1 MNTSDIQ
8 FVDGIRQMYLPKLN
22 TVQKISESGLRRW
35 LAQSDSFIPVDTSDS
50 NRIELCLYDT
60 TEVITCLANDVSRLA
75 SAAFETAMSIDECK
89 KDKKFLAWQLV
100 EYYYSAFYS
109 AHCTLKVCNFGLTQ
123 IDSNMIAN
131 IRRRASTLGI
141 TLPSYSK
148 GIYCAHIDS
157 TSSKIILFR
166 VGRYDDSHKGLW
178 QRYSDF
184 LSVLSGV
191 SVTTNS
197 FDSNCVRS
205 LQPNDS
211 TPLCVYSHLPSPESH
226 RIVSKIDE
234 IKNAINRKG
243 DNNWLSSVRNS
254 VNYNHAFGVWFPFK
268 TFDSTFSQ
276 FTGFNRLFLKDPL
289 NGDLT
294 ISGDTELHE
303 FVKCCQSINS
313 INRAVLCDLSQRHPE
328 SKSFL
333 RTGPLEYINLHT

>member
-8 FVDGIRQMYLPKLN
+8 FVDGVRQMYLPKLN
-22 TVQKISESGLRRW
+22 AVQKISESGLRKW
-35 LAQSDSFIPVDTSDS
+35 LSQSDSFIPVNTSDS

-60 TEVITCLANDVSRLA
+60 TEVIACLANDISRLA
-75 SAAFETAMSIDECK
+75 SAAFETVMSIDECT

-109 AHCTLKVCNFGLTQ
+109 AHGTLKACNLGLTQ

-131 IRRRASTLGI
+131 IRRRAITLGI

-148 GIYCAHIDS
+148 GIYCTHIDS

-166 VGRYDDSHKGLW
+166 VSRYDDSHKGLW

-184 LSVLSGV
+184 LGILSGV

-205 LQPNDS
+205 RQPNEP
-211 TPLCVYSHLPSPESH
+211 TPLCVYSQLPSPDSH
-226 RIVSKIDE
+226 RIIAKIDE
-234 IKNAINRKG
+234 IKNTLNKKG
-243 DNNWLSSVRNS
+243 DNNWLSFMRNS
-254 VNYNHAFGVWFPFK
+254 INYNHAFGVWYPFK
-268 TFDSTFSQ
+268 TFNSTFAQ
-276 FTGFNRLFLKDPL
+276 FAGFNHLFIKDPL
-289 NGDLT
+289 NTDLT
-294 ISGDTELHE
+294 IFGDTELHE
-303 FVKCCQSINS
+303 FIKCCQSINS
-313 INRAVLCDLSQRHPE
+313 INYAVLCDLSQRHPE

-333 RTGPLEYINLHT
+333 RTGPLEYVKLHT

>member
-22 TVQKISESGLRRW
+22 TVQKISESGLRKW
-35 LAQSDSFIPVDTSDS
+35 LSQSDSFIPVNTSNS

-60 TEVITCLANDVSRLA
+60 TEVIACLANDISRLA
-75 SAAFETAMSIDECK
+75 SAAFETAMSIDECT

-109 AHCTLKVCNFGLTQ
+109 AHGTLKACNLGLTQ

-131 IRRRASTLGI
+131 IRRRAITLGI

-148 GIYCAHIDS
+148 GIYCTHIDS

-166 VGRYDDSHKGLW
+166 VSRYDDSHKGLW

-184 LSVLSGV
+184 LGILSGV
-191 SVTTNS
+191 SVATNS

-205 LQPNDS
+205 RQPNEP
-211 TPLCVYSHLPSPESH
+211 TPLCVYSQLPSPDSH
-226 RIVSKIDE
+226 RIVAKIDE
-234 IKNAINRKG
+234 IKNTLNKKG
-243 DNNWLSSVRNS
+243 DNNWLSFMRNS
-254 VNYNHAFGVWFPFK
+254 INYNHAFGVWYPFK
-268 TFDSTFSQ
+268 TFDSTFAQ
-276 FTGFNRLFLKDPL
+276 FAGFNHLFIKDPL
-289 NGDLT
+289 NTDLT
-294 ISGDTELHE
+294 IFGDTELHE
-303 FVKCCQSINS
+303 FIKCCQSINS
-313 INRAVLCDLSQRHPE
+313 INYAVLCDLSQRHPE

-333 RTGPLEYINLHT
+333 RTGPLEYVKLHT